1 MIEQSVEGS
10 FSSSLVDNSLSQS
23 ESLQL
28 RALLGESDAQWYP
41 KFHSERLIIATVLNY
56 YACGVRYC
64 LRWQMFSVKTI

>member
-41 KFHSERLIIATVLNY
+41 KFHSERLIIATVLN
-56 YACGVRYC
+56 
-64 LRWQMFSVKTI
+64 